1 VQPPA
6 DPRGGPAKRVIA
18 TVGGNFKV
26 TNPLFLSLRLL
37 HRLRNIGHER
47 SSRFRDGV
55 PLAQAQLDQLVTTL
69 KNTEPH
75 YVRCIKP
82 NTAKAPRNFDGDMVA
97 AQLRYAGMMETIRIR
112 QVGFPIRYLFEDFYK
127 RYSCLLS
134 GSRLPA
140 SQWRYLVAYTCAH
153 APPHTIF

>member
-1 VQPPA
+1 M
-6 DPRGGPAKRVIA
+6 
-18 TVGGNFKV
+18 
-26 TNPLFLSLRLL
+26 
-37 HRLRNIGHER
+37 
-47 SSRFRDGV
+47 
-55 PLAQAQLDQLVTTL
+55 TTL

-127 RYSCLLS
+127 RCSCLLS

-140 SQWRYLVAYTCAH
+140 SQWRYLGAYTRTTAHAH
-153 APPHTIF
+153 APPHTHTHTHATF